1 MTIALNGVTVDIGPT
16 SPIAPAPRA
25 QSALLTAVG
34 RADPVAAQRL
44 QLPNAVAASTTVPGL
59 PTQVPPA
66 PRPLQRAPSSLLAA
80 QFIAQDIGLTASE
93 LEIFAVRQSLLPA
106 PTNELPVDDYLTNLR
121 IARGDI
127 PASERSTRRAAQESA
142 TATQAEAATKNNTAA
157 AFTETNLRTGLSA
170 RSAALPALT
179 LPFLR
184 RFNIITLKGV
194 DAYGAALARNA
205 TLKAP
210 IVEN

>member
-16 SPIAPAPRA
+16 SPIASAPRA

-44 QLPNAVAASTTVPGL
+44 QLPNAVAAPTTVPGL

-66 PRPLQRAPSSLLAA
+66 PRPLQRAPSSQLAA

-93 LEIFAVRQSLLPA
+93 LEIFAVRQSLPNLP
-106 PTNELPVDDYLTNLR
+106 TEQLPVDDYLTDLR
-121 IARGDI
+121 IARGDV
-127 PASERSTRRAAQESA
+127 PAPKRSARHGAQESA
-142 TATQAEAATKNNTAA
+142 VATQAEAAAKNNTPIAVTDA
-157 AFTETNLRTGLSA
+157 NLRSGLSVRTA
-170 RSAALPALT
+170 GLPALT

-205 TLKAP
+205 LLKAP
-210 IVEN
+210 VVEN

>member
-34 RADPVAAQRL
+34 RADPAAAQRL

-59 PTQVPPA
+59 PTQAPA
-66 PRPLQRAPSSLLAA
+66 PRPLQRSPSSLLAA

-127 PASERSTRRAAQESA
+127 PASERSPRQAAQESA
-142 TATQAEAATKNNTAA
+142 TATQAETVAKNNSAA
-157 AFTETNLRTGLSA
+157 AFTETNLRSGLST

-210 IVEN
+210 ILEN

>member
-16 SPIAPAPRA
+16 SPIASAPRA
-25 QSALLTAVG
+25 QAALLSAVG
-34 RADPVAAQRL
+34 RADPAAAQRL
-44 QLPNAVAASTTVPGL
+44 QTPNAVVASTTVPSL
-59 PTQVPPA
+59 LTQAPA
-66 PRPLQRAPSSLLAA
+66 PRPLQRAPSSQLAA

-106 PTNELPVDDYLTNLR
+106 PSAELPVDDYLTALR

-127 PASERSTRRAAQESA
+127 PAPERSARQNALESA
-142 TATQAEAATKNNTAA
+142 IVSQSKIAAKNNTAA
-157 AFTETNLRTGLSA
+157 AFTETNLRSGLSA
-170 RSAALPALT
+170 RTAGLPALT
-179 LPFLR
+179 LPLLR

-210 IVEN
+210 VD

>member
-16 SPIAPAPRA
+16 SPIAQAPRA

-44 QLPNAVAASTTVPGL
+44 QLPSAVAAPATVPGL

-66 PRPLQRAPSSLLAA
+66 PRPLQRAPSSQLAA

-93 LEIFAVRQSLLPA
+93 LEIFAVRQSLPNLP
-106 PTNELPVDDYLTNLR
+106 PEQLPVDDYLTDLR
-121 IARGDI
+121 IARGDV
-127 PASERSTRRAAQESA
+127 PAPERSDRQSAQA
-142 TATQAEAATKNNTAA
+142 TAATQAEATEKNNTAA
-157 AFTETNLRTGLSA
+157 AFTETNLRSGLSVRTA
-170 RSAALPALT
+170 GLPALT